1 MVVREERGMVRVMEM
16 GETGDVI
23 MMANVE
29 VEGEVWRV
37 IGVYIN
43 GDMERKI
50 EEMKKWMEE
59 RMEEKE
65 ENKWTIIRGDFNAR
79 TGRLGGVIRGE
90 EEEEKR
96 SKDKKIN
103 EEGKK
108 LIGDLEEVGWGIFNG
123 GIRGNEKGEFT
134 YTRGMRGVGD

>member
-1 MVVREERGMVRVMEM
+1 
-16 GETGDVI
+16 
-23 MMANVE
+23 
-29 VEGEVWRV
+29 
-37 IGVYIN
+37 
-43 GDMERKI
+43 
-50 EEMKKWMEE
+50 
-59 RMEEKE
+59 MEEKE

-134 YTRGMRGVGD
+134 YTRGMRSR